1 MPGNKR
7 ATHSSQHPSI
17 QAPFDDSL
25 GYNCHRLGLLVRE
38 QTAACLE
45 PFGITPEQWQLLV
58 FLLAA
63 GEGLTPGEL
72 AAVTLRDKT
81 TLSRSLDVMLA
92 SKAAPHPRPALIE
105 RRPNPADARS
115 WTIHLTDAS
124 RELLGRIR
132 PAIEA
137 FFPQHVFASLTAKE
151 QAQLLALIQKLRRG
165 LGDL

>member
-1 MPGNKR
+1 MPSNKR
-7 ATHSSQHPSI
+7 TAQNAQHKSI
-17 QAPFDDSL
+17 QGPLNDSL
-25 GYNCHRLGLLVRE
+25 GYNCHRLGQLVRE
-38 QTAACLE
+38 QTAECLE

-72 AAVTLRDKT
+72 AAATLRDKT
-81 TLSRSLDVMLA
+81 TLSRSLDVMLTN
-92 SKAAPHPRPALIE
+92 KAAPHARPALIE
-105 RRPNPADARS
+105 RHPNPADGRS

-137 FFPQHVFASLTAKE
+137 FFPQHVFASLTAEE
-151 QAQLLALIQKLRRG
+151 QAQLLALIHKLRRG